1 MIRVSRT
8 GTTRYKGVTYKPY
21 QEFVIEDKDKDEMI
35 KLGCVVI
42 EEKIVNP
49 RKVEPTVS
57 KKETVEKE
65 EPKAE
70 EPKFFKKD
78 KKEKVED

>member
-8 GTTRYKGVTYKPY
+8 GTTRYRGVTYKPY

-42 EEKIVNP
+42 EEKVINP

-57 KKETVEKE
+57 KKETAEKKE
-65 EPKAE
+65 EPK
-70 EPKFFKKD
+70 FLKKD
-78 KKEKVED
+78 KKEKKVED

>member
-1 MIRVSRT
+1 MIRVMRT
-8 GTTRYKGVTYKPY
+8 GTTRYRGVTYKPY

-49 RKVEPTVS
+49 RKVEPHI
-57 KKETVEKE
+57 EKVE
-65 EPKAE
+65 EPKKNPFAKKE
-70 EPKFFKKD
+70 DKKD
-78 KKEKVED
+78 KE